1 MTIMR
6 FRMPNMGQV
15 FERRGDPLVSPKE
28 GVSAYGRNVEGENVD
43 YDADRQRLSSA
54 YWDRKLKEELALATT
69 VVAVVKEEPEN
80 PRTVAKRRIRNLQTV
95 HNRKLNAMFKKGY

>member
-15 FERRGDPLVSPKE
+15 FERRGDPLVSPRE
-28 GVSAYGRNVEGENVD
+28 GLSGYGRVVEIENVD
-43 YDADRQRLSSA
+43 HDAENQRLSSA
-54 YWDRKLKEELALATT
+54 YWDRKLKEELAKAQT
-69 VVAVVKEEPEN
+69 VVAVVEDKPED
-80 PRTVAKRRIRNLQTV
+80 PRETAKRRIRNLQTV